1 MIKKHRNTNHLISLT
16 TGSIES
22 GRVDELVHYISK
34 FTKDLLLKQNFLEEA
49 LIKSRYDCAKAL
61 IESGFEIKSPDY
73 ILFKC
78 KIEDM
83 EKVSKNM
90 ISLGFNFNEDIK
102 TQLIIRILG
111 PYKLAENPNRYN
123 IAAKYLES
131 GFFTQKQFEDAL
143 LEISKKHKA
152 TKWTNIVKS
161 CIREY
166 NLSKIL

>member
-34 FTKDLLLKQNFLEEA
+34 FTKDLLLKQNFLEES
-49 LIKSRYDCAKAL
+49 LIKSRYECSKVL
-61 IESGFEIKSPDY
+61 LESGLKIDNPDR

-83 EKVSKNM
+83 EKVAKNM
-90 ISLGFNFNEDIK
+90 TSLGFNFNEDIK
-102 TQLIIRILG
+102 AQLIIRILG

>member
-102 TQLIIRILG
+102 AQLIIRILG

>member
-34 FTKDLLLKQNFLEEA
+34 FTKDLLLKQNFLEES
-49 LIKSRYDCAKAL
+49 LIKSRYECSKVL
-61 IESGFEIKSPDY
+61 LESGLKIDNPDR

-78 KIEDM
+78 KIEDI

-90 ISLGFNFNEDIK
+90 VSLGFNFNEDIK
-102 TQLIIRILG
+102 AQLIIRILG

-131 GFFTQKQFEDAL
+131 GFFTQKQFEDTL